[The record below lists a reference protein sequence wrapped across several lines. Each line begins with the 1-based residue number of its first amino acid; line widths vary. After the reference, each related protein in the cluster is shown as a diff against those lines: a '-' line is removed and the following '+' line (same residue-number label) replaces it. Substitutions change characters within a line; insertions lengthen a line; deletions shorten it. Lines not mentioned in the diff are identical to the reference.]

1 MSPHGPDAR
10 ISHARQQPSAQL
22 VIVIYGATRPAIVC
36 TDGAGIRGEIA
47 PQVAGPLITAL
58 RSPAR
63 LMRADCRVRRVRR
76 WISSNCRRELAEVL
90 VLNTTESDDVRLES
104 SSPCRIIDRESGGR
118 WILTWRIGPDAA
130 LTPAFSKR
138 YPGSRG

>member
-22 VIVIYGATRPAIVC
+22 VIVIYGATTPAIVC
-36 TDGAGIRGEIA
+36 TGGAGIRGEIA

-63 LMRADCRVRRVRR
+63 LSVRIAGFAGFADGFLPTVVDSLQK
-76 WISSNCRRELAEVL
+76 W
-90 VLNTTESDDVRLES
+90 
-104 SSPCRIIDRESGGR
+104 
-118 WILTWRIGPDAA
+118 
-130 LTPAFSKR
+130 
-138 YPGSRG
+138 